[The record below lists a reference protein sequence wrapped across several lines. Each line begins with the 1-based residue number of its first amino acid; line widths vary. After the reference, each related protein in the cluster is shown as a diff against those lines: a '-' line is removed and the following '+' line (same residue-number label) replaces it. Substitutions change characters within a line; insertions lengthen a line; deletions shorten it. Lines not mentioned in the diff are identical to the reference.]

1 MKLNTPK
8 VITFWVG
15 VLFGLLGF
23 LGFLFKIPVLS
34 TYAFWFEFIG
44 FLVLVLGLTIKGL

>member
-1 MKLNTPK
+1 MKLNAPK
-8 VITFWVG
+8 MYTFGVG
-15 VLFGLLGF
+15 VLFGVLGL

-44 FLVLVLGLTIKGL
+44 FLALALGLMVKGL